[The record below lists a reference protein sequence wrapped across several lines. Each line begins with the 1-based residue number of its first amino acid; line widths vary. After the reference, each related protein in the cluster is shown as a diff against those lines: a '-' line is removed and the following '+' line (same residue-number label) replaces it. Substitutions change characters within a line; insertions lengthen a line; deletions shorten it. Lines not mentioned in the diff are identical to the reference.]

1 MRRREFIT
9 LVGSV
14 AMSTVAWP
22 RALRAQQT
30 SKLPRVGFLGASP
43 VTWKENL
50 AAFEDR
56 LQALGWID
64 GRTVDLEIRW
74 AEGHSERY
82 SEIAAEFARQA
93 VDVIVTPGS
102 AAAVVKQATSTI
114 PIVLSSASDPVASG
128 LVASLARPGGNV
140 TGLSLQANELVGK
153 RIEFLHQIVADL
165 RRIAILGNAGYP
177 AAALEM
183 ERAEKAARTLGFEPI
198 RLEVRDAQDIAPAI
212 AGITGSGVA
221 LYGCIDTLVNSNQ
234 MKINQQALSARLPT
248 MYSEKEFVET
258 GGLISYG
265 ANIPALFGR
274 AAEMVDKILKGA
286 KPADIPV
293 EQPTQFELI
302 INLKTAKALGLT
314 VPDSLVAIANEVIE

>member
-1 MRRREFIT
+1 MRQ
-9 LVGSV
+9 
-14 AMSTVAWP
+14 P
-22 RALRAQQT
+22 
-30 SKLPRVGFLGASP
+30 
-43 VTWKENL
+43 
-50 AAFEDR
+50 
-56 LQALGWID
+56 
-64 GRTVDLEIRW
+64 
-74 AEGHSERY
+74 
-82 SEIAAEFARQA
+82 

-153 RIEFLHQIVADL
+153 RIEFLHQMVADL

-183 ERAEKAARTLGFEPI
+183 ERAEKAARTLGLEPI
-198 RLEVRDAQDIAPAI
+198 RLEVRNPQDIAPTI
-212 AGITGSGVA
+212 AGINGSGVA
-221 LYGCIDTLVNSNQ
+221 LYGCIDALVNSNQ
-234 MKINQQALSARLPT
+234 MKINHKALSARLPT
-248 MYSEKEFVET
+248 TYSEKEFVET

-274 AAEMVDKILKGA
+274 AAEMVDNILKGA

-293 EQPTQFELI
+293 EQPTKFELI
-302 INLKTAKALGLT
+302 INLKTAKALGLI
-314 VPDSLVAIANEVIE
+314 VPDNLVAIADELIE